1 MTIPRRPEQAIHRAV
16 INHLHVRCVAGAVF
30 WHTPSGGYR
39 RPIEAAIMKGLGAR
53 SGFPDL
59 FILHESRLYGLELKA
74 EKGRLSL
81 AQITT
86 RVELERAGAIM
97 GAAYG
102 IDEALAWLEQHKLLR
117 GTAR

>member
-1 MTIPRRPEQAIHRAV
+1 M
-16 INHLHVRCVAGAVF
+16 
-30 WHTPSGGYR
+30 
-39 RPIEAAIMKGLGAR
+39 
-53 SGFPDL
+53 
-59 FILHESRLYGLELKA
+59 KA